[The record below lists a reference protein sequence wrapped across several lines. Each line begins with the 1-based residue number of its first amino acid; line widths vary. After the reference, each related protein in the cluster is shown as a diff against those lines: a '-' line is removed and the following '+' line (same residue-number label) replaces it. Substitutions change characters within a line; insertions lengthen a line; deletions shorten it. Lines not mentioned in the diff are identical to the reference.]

1 MSTALRVVMLAT
13 LWGFLGVGYATG
25 DAGYYGIAVGIG
37 IVLVA
42 SLAETWTRTLLAK
55 RPVPLCG
62 QNPLGDHEHACALPH
77 GHPRDMHA
85 CRHGDCSWGSYAVN
99 PDSVK

>member
-1 MSTALRVVMLAT
+1 MRNLTFPQWAYAMMALLLLGNVAKTLGWTTLDLISAIGLGLLAVERITNLLRV
-13 LWGFLGVGYATG
+13 
-25 DAGYYGIAVGIG
+25 
-37 IVLVA
+37 
-42 SLAETWTRTLLAK
+42 R
-55 RPVPLCG
+55 RLCG
-62 QNPLGDHEHACALPH
+62 QNPRGDHEHACALPH